1 MFAIDY
7 EATFI
12 DHRRITVCLACLGPG
27 SDEGTFDSVFCS
39 LVTHYSF
46 TFVRSNG
53 SKSEHLLS
61 TDKRDSLSETSEVHS
76 DIGISS
82 FNTRQPIW
90 LRFLKEYN
98 PINNAW
104 SCFQPYRA
112 TVGLL
117 AFAWCSS
124 HSDIELR
131 VKDYIKQKKLLSATL
146 ISSQLFLFLKPLGNQ
161 NDSLSVEE
169 ANAFVSEML
178 KEDSGLLGEIICHPS
193 EHLFASEMNI
203 LKDFGYSAGTDE
215 CSLVDKSHV
224 SIRPPFVNHRISSV
238 LQALTSEIYWN
249 LKKML
254 AAKCPSDIKLKK
266 KESQLSKELTDSS
279 DDLLMAPE
287 ENESKWNILDEV
299 RRKALGRTNALSGL
313 STFTD
318 RSGSTSSISAQTDIS
333 FEWFGFIKQKRATGR
348 FKKYLGDIFLQ
359 LGDLEM
365 AQIQYNLAL
374 EHLKPI
380 NDTLWIA
387 GALEGLCAVAMC
399 QHSSDHSSNLG
410 TTRSKFLQQRH
421 LDDNLTNDE
430 LRKSHSQESDMLE
443 HSTSSSLDLAS
454 SKLYHPL
461 IISSTDCCNYALET
475 IELYHKVELNPYLF
489 EEFKFKVIRLL
500 ISESQKRKACEI
512 LDSLVGPSL
521 SSFSTENPCSMKR
534 YFTIV
539 RLYKLMNFN
548 RKASLALWLLLSSNR
563 LNRVEFE
570 HDILFNGLK
579 IQSLSSNITQM
590 TETKLLNGD
599 DDTTINTT
607 TTTNNNNNNITN
619 KDLSYLINENKPP
632 VNVTYRLI
640 ANPPLWSP
648 FVIPDQSHWL
658 IRLTTTISNSSTLS
672 TSIFN
677 NIIKLKSMSN
687 NTRHI
692 NSNMSSNSNSLYSS
706 KSCLLF
712 RLVGWCDL
720 QLKVIFYLINEYKA
734 KINLEDISEI
744 PWDIGLKLIGY
755 CFSVL
760 DSWPEYLEK
769 SSCISCMDDLCCLAV
784 LRCPDQPTNLPSI
797 TLLNYSTQENVR
809 SRRWPRNRRVVYSPS
824 RFCYLM
830 NNNNE
835 EVQTKVV
842 ENKMLD
848 LVEIPVHQLPL
859 VRLIHIPS
867 LPSNLLPHTISKNGV
882 ENVVSLNRSRTVII
896 RSDRN
901 KSKPPESNNN
911 IESSKPT
918 DPFVYNPFQMDNS
931 SASKHSIIDWVCE
944 EPGYI
949 EMIVDNKLP
958 VDLRISDLHVELMPV
973 NIGLSTKESS
983 SNRVSL
989 LTSDYE
995 SSFGGGSTVNNE
1007 CSDALSNLIHLEAI
1021 FLTVETP
1028 QSVKILP
1035 TSHLSNLDL
1044 GNVKHQTKEDG
1055 FYGRLESGC
1064 LLEEAELHRQFPYS
1078 NTECFWRRINSDVNC
1093 RLPSHTNGIKLSI
1106 GVVPTLDLLTSSTSF
1121 DDSNTCLHYRVV
1133 GITYRLVDCGGMRV
1147 CLRPSGKF
1155 LYSLSSLGESSS
1167 RGRERHPSG
1176 SSSSTFSTIRSSWNL
1191 GSEPLCPNGISNISE
1206 FDSEHL
1212 LSNSLGIQFSLL
1224 PLIRLQP
1231 AMPRMCMFPGR
1242 ICSAFDLNEAVDIL
1256 RNESASEHS
1265 CDVTKQL
1272 HSLGLSKFHVPDPSE
1287 WCNRVAAVLDL
1298 TIFPYETR
1306 WLPIELYIRDENRFN
1321 VSINNNNNNNSP
1333 GSNYDFDSNYSIKR
1347 NLNLLHVN
1355 LKSVSSSLS
1364 LLTKLN
1370 LNATDFIQCIG
1381 LEDIRKRFPLPVENC
1396 EVPNSLP
1403 NINSDYDE
1411 HSLPLYA
1418 THVGLIW
1425 LKFDSDKYW
1434 QIVTDRF
1441 SSDPEI
1447 NELMKPTQVQ
1457 SIYIELEIEYAL
1469 DATKS
1474 SPSSECN
1481 TSSSLL
1487 SNNNQSLTRQ
1497 ISLGFKLELL
1507 ASNLAPL
1514 KLSDLMLTFEDKPL
1528 TNEYYL
1534 QKNKMTKL
1542 FGEKIQAESFLY
1554 GSVETNL
1561 SHTFLPQIL
1570 IESNH
1575 LLHYRLEIEL
1585 EENWSNKQQSRSLVQ
1600 LISPW
1605 LFHVF
1610 NESAD
1615 NSSKRKQSLSSTELS
1630 NGVSEKTS
1638 NSPSSPVLNSCT
1650 EDVLDNLKTT
1660 HQIRLPLIGFS
1671 DLVFSNK
1678 MTKLINSERL
1688 KSNESGIPIPVEIE
1702 VPGSVLESNIK
1713 IFWYSRVQA
1722 RWKSDCKSEKSQQYE
1737 NSYLCSYFRR
1747 YGRIILPAHECRI
1760 DPKWFA
1766 NEALSTS
1773 LFKPWYEYPFLNSGS
1788 AAGLL
1793 WSNNIWI
1800 DISLDP
1806 PILDYSPNF
1815 RINSQKKLDPQSQ
1828 LCLQCR
1834 QDYSIARR
1842 TTVCTQRRISSISVL
1857 LNQELLTNTNTNIT
1871 STIAKN
1877 QLNNLKIEEL
1887 SVGLR
1892 KISLPDLRASRKSIM
1907 NINKEDLYSSSR
1919 ICTYPLNPVSVSIQ
1933 CGVRQN
1939 FLRNI
1944 FMENETNSTTQR
1956 KNSFLNSNGITD
1968 STQEFRIEHVWMG
1981 PAVYRHVQHISNDDH
1996 GSTQSTLLGPLIEG
2010 MDYTFVGKAS
2020 GSIGFSIPQSSPS
2033 SSLSPSSQKS
2043 ETSISSIIFLRPGK
2057 FWVCGLLGILPE
2069 SSILTIAKDGQ
2080 IPTPFHLPSV
2090 HSVETI
2096 RFSPNGI
2103 YVHVLDSHV

>member
-7 EATFI
+7 EASFI
-12 DHRRITVCLACLGPG
+12 DHKRVTVCLALLGPG
-27 SDEGTFDSVFCS
+27 SDEETFDSVFCS
-39 LVTHYSF
+39 LVTHYSL

-53 SKSEHLLS
+53 SKSEHLLG
-61 TDKRDSLSETSEVHS
+61 TDKRNSLSETSEVHS
-76 DIGISS
+76 DIGISNFS
-82 FNTRQPIW
+82 TRQPVW

-131 VKDYIKQKKLLSATL
+131 IKDYIKQKKLLSATL
-146 ISSQLFLFLKPLGNQ
+146 ISGRLFLLLRPLSNE

-169 ANAFVSEML
+169 ANAFISEKL
-178 KEDSGLLGEIICHPS
+178 REDSELLGEINCHPS

-215 CSLVDKSHV
+215 CSSLVDKSHA
-224 SIRPPFVNHRISSV
+224 SIRPPFVNHRISSL

-266 KESQLSKELTDSS
+266 KESQLSKDLTDSS
-279 DDLLMAPE
+279 DNLLMAPE

-299 RRKALGRTNALSGL
+299 RRKALGRTNALSAL
-313 STFTD
+313 SAFTD
-318 RSGSTSSISAQTDIS
+318 RAGSTSSISAQTDIS

-348 FKKYLGDIFLQ
+348 FKKYLGDICLQ

-365 AQIQYNLAL
+365 AQIQYNLAI

-410 TTRSKFLQQRH
+410 TTRSKFLQQRY
-421 LDDNLTNDE
+421 LDDNLTDGE
-430 LRKSHSQESDMLE
+430 LRKSQFQESDMLE

-454 SKLYHPL
+454 SKFYHPL
-461 IISSTDCCNYALET
+461 VISSTDCCNYALET
-475 IELYHKVELNPYLF
+475 IELYQKAELNPYLF

-539 RLYKLMNFN
+539 RLYKFMNFN

-563 LNRVEFE
+563 LDRVEFE
-570 HDILFNGLK
+570 HEILFNGLK
-579 IQSLSSNITQM
+579 IQSLSSNIAQM
-590 TETKLLNGD
+590 TETKLLNSN
-599 DDTTINTT
+599 DDTTTNTINTT
-607 TTTNNNNNNITN
+607 ITNSNNITN
-619 KDLSYLINENKPP
+619 NKDISYLLNENKPP
-632 VNVTYRLI
+632 VIITCRLI
-640 ANPPLWSP
+640 ASPPLWCP
-648 FVIPDQSHWL
+648 FVVPDQSHWL
-658 IRLTTTISNSSTLS
+658 IRLITTISNSSMLS

-677 NIIKLKSMSN
+677 NIIKLKSMFN
-687 NTRHI
+687 NTRHL
-692 NSNMSSNSNSLYSS
+692 NSNMNSNINSLYSS
-706 KSCLLF
+706 KSCLPF

-760 DSWPEYLEK
+760 DSWPEYLDK
-769 SSCISCMDDLCCLAV
+769 NSCISCMDDLCCLAV

-797 TLLNYSTQENVR
+797 TLLNYSTQEDVR
-809 SRRWPRNRRVVYSPS
+809 SRRWPRNLRVVYSPNG
-824 RFCYLM
+824 FCHLM
-830 NNNNE
+830 NNSNE

-842 ENKMLD
+842 EKKMLD

-859 VRLIHIPS
+859 VRLINIPS
-867 LPSNLLPHTISKNGV
+867 LPSNLLPHTISKNGA
-882 ENVVSLNRSRTVII
+882 ENVVSLSRIRTVVI
-896 RSDRN
+896 RSDRHQ
-901 KSKPPESNNN
+901 SKPPESNNN
-911 IESSKPT
+911 IEPSKST

-931 SASKHSIIDWVCE
+931 GGTKHSIIDWICE

-958 VDLRISDLHVELMPV
+958 IDLRISDLHVELMPV
-973 NIGLSTKESS
+973 NIGLSTKETS
-983 SNRVSL
+983 SNRVSS

-995 SSFGGGSTVNNE
+995 SSFGGGGSTVNNE
-1007 CSDALSNLIHLEAI
+1007 CSDAPLNLIHLEAI
-1021 FLTVETP
+1021 SLTVETP

-1035 TSHLSNLDL
+1035 TSSLSNLDL
-1044 GNVKHQTKEDG
+1044 GNVKHQTKESG

-1078 NTECFWRRINSDVNC
+1078 NTECFWRRVNSDVNC
-1093 RLPSHTNGIKLSI
+1093 KLPSHTNGIKLSI

-1121 DDSNTCLHYRVV
+1121 DDSNTCLQYRVV

-1155 LYSLSSLGESSS
+1155 LYSLSSFGESSS

-1191 GSEPLCPNGISNISE
+1191 GSEAICPNGISNISE
-1206 FDSEHL
+1206 FDNEHL

-1242 ICSAFDLNEAVDIL
+1242 ICSAFDLHEAIDIL
-1256 RNESASEHS
+1256 RNESTCKHS
-1265 CDVTKQL
+1265 CDVAKQL
-1272 HSLGLSKFHVPDPSE
+1272 HSLGLSKFQVPDPLK

-1321 VSINNNNNNNSP
+1321 VSINNNNP
-1333 GSNYDFDSNYSIKR
+1333 ESNYDFDGNYSIKR

-1370 LNATDFIQCIG
+1370 LNATDFVQCIG

-1403 NINSDYDE
+1403 NMNSDYDE

-1457 SIYIELEIEYAL
+1457 PIYIELEIEYAV

-1481 TSSSLL
+1481 TSSSPLL
-1487 SNNNQSLTRQ
+1487 FSNNQSLTRQ

-1514 KLSDLMLTFEDKPL
+1514 KLSDLMLTFEDEPS

-1534 QKNKMTKL
+1534 PKNKQMIKL
-1542 FGEKIQAESFLY
+1542 FGEKIQAESFLC
-1554 GSVETNL
+1554 GSVETDL

-1570 IESNH
+1570 IEPDH

-1585 EENWSNKQQSRSLVQ
+1585 EENWSNQQQSKSPVQ

-1605 LFHVF
+1605 LFHVSC
-1610 NESAD
+1610 EPTD
-1615 NSSKRKQSLSSTELS
+1615 NSSKRKKSLSSTELS
-1630 NGVSEKTS
+1630 KTVSEKTS
-1638 NSPSSPVLNSCT
+1638 NSSSSPVLNSCA
-1650 EDVLDNLKTT
+1650 DVLDNLKST

-1671 DLVFSNK
+1671 DLVFSSK

-1688 KSNESGIPIPVEIE
+1688 KSNELGIPIPVKIE

-1713 IFWYSRVQA
+1713 IFWYSRVLA
-1722 RWKSDCKSEKSQQYE
+1722 RWKSDCRSEKSQQYE
-1737 NSYLCSYFRR
+1737 NLYLCSYFRR
-1747 YGRIILPAHECRI
+1747 YGRIILSAHECQI

-1766 NEALSTS
+1766 NETLSTS

-1788 AAGLL
+1788 TAGLL

-1806 PILDYSPNF
+1806 PILDYSSNF
-1815 RINSQKKLDPQSQ
+1815 RVNSQKKLDPQSQ

-1842 TTVCTQRRISSISVL
+1842 TTVCTQRRISSISML

-1871 STIAKN
+1871 NTIAKS
-1877 QLNNLKIEEL
+1877 QLNNLKIEQ
-1887 SVGLR
+1887 SPVGFR
-1892 KISLPDLRASRKSIM
+1892 KISLPDLRVSQKSIM
-1907 NINKEDLYSSSR
+1907 SINKEDLYSSSR

-1933 CGVRQN
+1933 CGVRQS

-1944 FMENETNSTTQR
+1944 FMENEANPTTQR
-1956 KNSFLNSNGITD
+1956 KNSFLNSKDTTD

-1981 PAVYRHVQHISNDDH
+1981 PAVYRHVQHISNDDYE
-1996 GSTQSTLLGPLIEG
+1996 STQSTLLGPLIEG

-2020 GSIGFSIPQSSPS
+2020 GSIGFSIPQCSPS
-2033 SSLSPSSQKS
+2033 SSLSTSSQKS

-2069 SSILTIAKDGQ
+2069 SSILTITKDGH
-2080 IPTPFHLPSV
+2080 IPTPFHLPSA

-2103 YVHVLDSHV
+2103 YIHVLDSHI